1 MAGGRPPRRIGVRLP
16 AHTRVSVQALWWP
29 PTKIA
34 TRYHA
39 PYLLGRE
46 AEQLSSRPPDA
57 QPVVRELEFVGS
69 PAKPDR

>member
-1 MAGGRPPRRIGVRLP
+1 
-16 AHTRVSVQALWWP
+16 VSVQALWWP

-34 TRYHA
+34 TR
-39 PYLLGRE
+39 YLLGRE

>member
-1 MAGGRPPRRIGVRLP
+1 
-16 AHTRVSVQALWWP
+16 VSVQALWWP

-34 TRYHA
+34 TRYLA

-69 PAKPDR
+69 PATPDR